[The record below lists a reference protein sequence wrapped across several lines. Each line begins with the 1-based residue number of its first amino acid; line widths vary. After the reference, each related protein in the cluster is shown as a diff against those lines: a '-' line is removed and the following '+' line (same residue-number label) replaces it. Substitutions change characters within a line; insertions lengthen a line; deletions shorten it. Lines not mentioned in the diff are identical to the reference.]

1 MFLQRLSREAS
12 RQTDLFEFWLRF
24 EVVKEEAMKN
34 RALIIALSIV
44 VLAAFGS
51 VPRINA
57 EPLTIMAIVGV
68 AAVLSVSTVDIVASH
83 YEDNRDQR
91 AQEEDTEKKRAQ
103 AETTEQA
110 PSSGRLEVAAR

>member
-1 MFLQRLSREAS
+1 
-12 RQTDLFEFWLRF
+12 
-24 EVVKEEAMKN
+24 MKN